1 MQLSFT
7 IVIKEI
13 KTCQQAKLG
22 SLKKPMKAKLDLYE
36 TKLANTTL
44 TSRYSQNCGRLT
56 GSHLVGG
63 LTPVLPIV

>member
-36 TKLANTTL
+36 TKLANTAL
-44 TSRYSQNCGRLT
+44 TS
-56 GSHLVGG
+56 
-63 LTPVLPIV
+63 